1 MRLSPLPAF
10 ARPLLA
16 LAIGICSPLNVS
28 AAILDLNAAVDQA
41 IRNSPVLQEARD
53 KQEQY
58 RFQASGLRATL
69 FPTVDVNGNASRRKD
84 SVANKLPGAV
94 IFGGDPY
101 NIYTL
106 GLTVD
111 QPVLV
116 WGSLAAVRQ
125 AGIDHDVSTLDQEI
139 TARDLTRD
147 VIAAYYRVV
156 LYQSFININEE
167 QEGVIKEAL
176 NTARTRLGLGGR
188 RLDLLQVRTRLAL
201 IRPQIEKARN
211 DLAAAAAELAKLMGE
226 PSLGNF
232 ELRGVIPKLLY
243 SDVEKRLNL
252 KEFRLPELDRLRL
265 ARERLDEER
274 SVILGKQLP
283 SLRFRGE
290 YNFQNYTKAE
300 LFDPAANTWSAGLVL
315 SVPLFSGLSSIFER
329 KSVNAQDAQL
339 ESQER
344 EQANTLSL
352 AQVRSRKVLDSAGVS
367 LGYAE
372 EAAALARDSMGQA
385 ARDYRFGQIDFLQ
398 YLQVQQSN
406 FEALTSLAQW
416 KYDNIVAL
424 ADYFRASGQPLSTLV
439 SSINAAAVAK

>member
-1 MRLSPLPAF
+1 MRFTPTFRFL
-10 ARPLLA
+10 RPLLA
-16 LAIGICSPLNVS
+16 LALLLS
-28 AAILDLNAAVDQA
+28 AAPARGAVLDLSAAVDQA

-58 RFQASGLRATL
+58 RFQANVSRASL
-69 FPTVDVNGNASRRKD
+69 FPLIDVNGNASRRKD
-84 SVANKLPGAV
+84 SVANKLPGALV
-94 IFGGDPY
+94 FGGDPY
-101 NIYTL
+101 NLYTL
-106 GLTVD
+106 GVTAE
-111 QPVLV
+111 QPLLV

-156 LYQSFININEE
+156 LNQNFININLE

-211 DLAAAAAELAKLMGE
+211 DLATAAAELAKLMGDT
-226 PSLGNF
+226 SLAGF
-232 ELRGVIPKLLY
+232 ELRGSMPKVLY
-243 SDVEKRLNL
+243 SDVERRLNL
-252 KEFRLPELDRLRL
+252 KEFRLPELDKLRL

-274 SVILGKQLP
+274 TIILGKQLP

-300 LFDPAANTWSAGLVL
+300 LFDPAANSWSAGLVL

-339 ESQER
+339 EAQER
-344 EQANTLSL
+344 EQANTLTL

-372 EAAALARDSMGQA
+372 EAAGLARDSMGQA
-385 ARDYRFGQIDFLQ
+385 SRDYRFGQIDFLQ

-439 SSINAAAVAK
+439 TTLNAQGAKP